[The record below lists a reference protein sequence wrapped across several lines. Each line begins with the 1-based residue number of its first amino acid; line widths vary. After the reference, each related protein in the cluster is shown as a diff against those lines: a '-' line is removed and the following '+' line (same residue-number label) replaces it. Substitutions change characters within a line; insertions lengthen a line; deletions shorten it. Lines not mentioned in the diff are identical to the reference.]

1 MILCAGPSEV
11 GDVEIELKIQCQSNI
26 STDKTFI
33 LNYITIMNNHAWM
46 LILKRACE
54 TFYEIPLLHVL
65 AILHAA

>member
-33 LNYITIMNNHAWM
+33 LNYITIMNNH
-46 LILKRACE
+46 
-54 TFYEIPLLHVL
+54 T
-65 AILHAA
+65 